1 MIQIRKNK
9 KGQIQY
15 FMENAF
21 RIGFLIV
28 ALVVFFMLI
37 NFFILNKLETQDL
50 QAQVLSNRI
59 IYSDAIMY
67 EEENT
72 FRIYSGIVDMKKF
85 NDETINEKINYPI
98 KRHATAS
105 IELIDNVDG
114 KSIKTIY
121 LNKAQYDNLNI
132 LASSSTEGK
141 GGAAKYPKT
150 YPVTYY
156 DKGDYRFGTLKI
168 MIIIPNS

>member
-1 MIQIRKNK
+1 MKDIRK
-9 KGQIQY
+9 KGQVQY

-37 NFFILNKLETQDL
+37 NFFILNKIDTKEI
-50 QAQVLSNRI
+50 QAEIVVSRI
-59 IYSDAIMY
+59 LYSDAIMY
-67 EEENT
+67 EDENT
-72 FRIYSGIVDMKKF
+72 LRVYSGIVDMKKF
-85 NDETINEKINYPI
+85 NDETINAKINYPI

-105 IELIDNVDG
+105 IELIDNVEG
-114 KSIKTIY
+114 KIVETIY

-132 LASSSTEGK
+132 LASGDLEGK
-141 GGAAKYPKT
+141 GGATKYPKT

-156 DKGDYRFGTLKI
+156 DKGNYKYGTLKI
-168 MIIIPNS
+168 IVIVPNS